1 MAHQKPFT
9 PLQRR
14 EAAGVYKS
22 SRKHRS
28 RIRRAYPPTEQRHHE
43 VLDAYDDAI
52 EIMKAELRKPDRQV
66 DVDTL
71 NRADAAARWF
81 ALEYWKLHYP
91 QG

>member
-1 MAHQKPFT
+1 MAYEKPFT

-14 EAAGVYKS
+14 EAVRACKS
-22 SRKHRS
+22 YRKHRS
-28 RIRRAYPPTEQRHHE
+28 KLRRAYPPTTGRHQE

-52 EIMKAELRKPDRQV
+52 EVMKAELRKPDRRV
-66 DVDTL
+66 DADIL

-91 QG
+91 QE